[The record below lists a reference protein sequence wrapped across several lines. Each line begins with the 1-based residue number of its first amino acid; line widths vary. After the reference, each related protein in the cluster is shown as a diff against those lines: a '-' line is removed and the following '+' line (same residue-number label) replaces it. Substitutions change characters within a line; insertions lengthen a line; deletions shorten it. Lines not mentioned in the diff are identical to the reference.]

1 MQFCFQYP
9 ARAMNRWE
17 EWLGDNQVGELAR
30 AAEHAGFGLVSA
42 SDHPFPE
49 TQWIQRG
56 GHHALDPF
64 VLLASMAAATERLQV
79 LTCAVVSGYRHPY
92 VTAKAASSL
101 DQLSRGRLVL
111 GMVAGYQEA
120 EFDVLSAPFAERGPR
135 LDAAVAAM
143 RASWSGEVVNHD
155 NQYFPARGHVSLPRP
170 RNRDLPIWF
179 GGNGRPSRRRVATLG
194 DGWLPIE
201 QTEEMA
207 EITGTQ
213 ALNSDDALAA
223 AIDAIRQDRI
233 EAGRASGFATCF
245 APLSRGNVDD
255 NVASI
260 ADRLPGLR
268 DAGVTH
274 VLIESR
280 ARSFAES
287 LAEMPLYS
295 DLIASS
301 P

>member
-9 ARAMNRWE
+9 ARAMNRWD
-17 EWLGDNQVGELAR
+17 EWLGDNQVGELAQ

-42 SDHPFPE
+42 SDHPFPDA
-49 TQWIQRG
+49 QWVQHG

-64 VLLASMAAATERLQV
+64 VILAFMAAATKRLQA

-120 EFDVLSAPFAERGPR
+120 EFDVLGAPFADRGPR

-143 RASWSGEVVNHD
+143 RASWSGEVVTHD
-155 NQYFPARGHVSLPRP
+155 DRFFSAQGHISLPRP
-170 RNRDLPIWF
+170 WNTELPIWF
-179 GGNGRPSRRRVATLG
+179 GGNGRPSRRRVATIG

-201 QTEEMA
+201 QTAEM
-207 EITGTQ
+207 ERVTGTPS
-213 ALNSDDALAA
+213 LSSDEALARSIS
-223 AIDAIRQDRI
+223 AIQQARVD
-233 EAGRASGFATCF
+233 AGREPDFATCF
-245 APLSRGNVDD
+245 APLARGTSEDH
-255 NVASI
+255 VARV
-260 ADRLPGLR
+260 ATLLPGLR

-280 ARSFAES
+280 ARSFAECV
-287 LAEMPLYS
+287 AEMPLYR
-295 DLIASS
+295 DLIAS
-301 P
+301 